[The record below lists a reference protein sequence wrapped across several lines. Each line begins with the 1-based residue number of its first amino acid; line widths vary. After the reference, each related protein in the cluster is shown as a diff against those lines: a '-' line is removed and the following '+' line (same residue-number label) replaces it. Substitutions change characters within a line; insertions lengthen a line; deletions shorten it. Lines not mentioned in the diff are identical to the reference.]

1 MVAGFLRRLVLL
13 VFALGVA
20 AALVFGAIMTLVPS
34 ASAKE
39 SPILQRDQVGAIE
52 RGVAKERDK
61 PSANGSSSAIPVV
74 ALVFAGILLLAA
86 QPAQRTYVYYRRPPG
101 SSWQ

>member
-1 MVAGFLRRLVLL
+1 MAAGFLRRLVLL
-13 VFALGVA
+13 VIALGVA
-20 AALVFGAIMTLVPS
+20 AALMFGVIVTLVPS

-52 RGVAKERDK
+52 RGVVRERDK
-61 PSANGSSSAIPVV
+61 PRANGSTAIPVV

-86 QPAQRTYVYYRRPPG
+86 QPAQRTYVSYRRPPG
-101 SSWQ
+101 SYWQ